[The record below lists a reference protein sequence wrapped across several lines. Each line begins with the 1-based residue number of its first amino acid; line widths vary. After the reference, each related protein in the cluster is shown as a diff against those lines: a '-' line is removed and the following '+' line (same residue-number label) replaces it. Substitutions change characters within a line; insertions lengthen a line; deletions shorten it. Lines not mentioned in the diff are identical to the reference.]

1 MANLQITVNDNTGAV
16 LQALNEKKQLFLE
29 QAGQQAES
37 NAVLNI
43 TNIGRVD
50 TGAYRNSMTHTVSG
64 DKAVIGSALSYAVWN
79 EVGTGT
85 FASDGNGRR
94 GWWVYVRDENGSSSS
109 SPSSQPVRTR
119 EEALKVMHYL
129 RSKGLDA
136 HITNGIKPTHALRDA
151 ISGHEDEYKAILEMV
166 MRQ

>member
-1 MANLQITVNDNTGAV
+1 MANLRITVNDNTGAV

-64 DKAVIGSALSYAVWN
+64 DKAVIGSNLHYA
-79 EVGTGT
+79 
-85 FASDGNGRR
+85 A
-94 GWWVYVRDENGSSSS
+94 
-109 SPSSQPVRTR
+109 
-119 EEALKVMHYL
+119 
-129 RSKGLDA
+129 
-136 HITNGIKPTHALRDA
+136 
-151 ISGHEDEYKAILEMV
+151 
-166 MRQ
+166 